1 MIISDNILY
10 FITKNSKEEFEPY
23 YLFDC
28 KEIEKSC
35 RTFQNISYKNKSIH
49 FATMAN
55 INRDFLRL
63 IKKENTNV
71 FVNSMGHLKKVIDI
85 GYKGHEIIFTAS
97 AMTEK
102 MMKTIKDYGIR
113 TYLDSPMQ
121 LRRWS
126 KINKDTPVGIR
137 CNIGDSVKPHSN
149 HAGSF
154 IGKTSRL
161 GFSIEEIKQIPDK
174 SKITSIHVYVG
185 TDITDITYF
194 MNCYSEL
201 IKIAKFFS
209 NLDSLN
215 FGGGFGISETGEKI
229 FDIDEYSTQLTK
241 LMEVASK
248 SLDRDLNIILEPG
261 RIIGANSGYF
271 VCNVSDIKK
280 KDDSTLIG
288 VNASIAQFPRPLMY
302 PDLALHPVQ
311 VVRDGKVLSGK
322 EQHVSIIYGNS
333 TYSRDIFRKDIYL
346 PEIETGDILVFGNAG
361 AYSSSS
367 YSQFLGF
374 DKPEEYFI

>member
-1 MIISDNILY
+1 MVLSHNVIS
-10 FITKNSKEEFEPY
+10 FIKKNNKKEFEPY
-23 YLFDC
+23 YLFDSD
-28 KEIEKSC
+28 EIKKCC

-55 INRDFLRL
+55 INSDFLRL

-71 FVNSMGHLKKVIDI
+71 FVNSMGHLKQVMDV
-85 GYKGHEIIFTAS
+85 GYKGHEIIFTSS

-102 MMKTIKDYGIR
+102 TMKTIKTNGIR
-113 TYLDSPMQ
+113 TYLDSPLQ

-126 KINKDTPVGIR
+126 KLNPDATVGIR
-137 CNIGDSVKPHSN
+137 CNIGDSIKPHSN

-154 IGKTSRL
+154 IGKASRL
-161 GFSIEEIKQIPDK
+161 GFSIEEIKQILDK

-194 MNCYSEL
+194 MNCYSAL
-201 IKIAKFFS
+201 IQIAKYFP
-209 NLDSLN
+209 NLNSLN
-215 FGGGFGISETGEKI
+215 FGGGFGVSENGEKT
-229 FDIDEYSTQLTK
+229 FDIDEYNSQLNK

-248 SLDRDLNIILEPG
+248 SLDRDLKIILEPG

-280 KDDSTLIG
+280 KDDSILIG

-333 TYSRDIFRKDIYL
+333 TYSRDIFRKNIYL
-346 PEIETGDILVFGNAG
+346 PEIATGDILVFGNAG

-367 YSQFLGF
+367 CSEFLGF
-374 DKPEEYFI
+374 EKPEEYFI